1 MSVSRINL
9 FIDTHVWYAHLKVT
23 SKVFADERDKKYF
36 LGVVLQSK
44 EENGFRVFAFSL
56 LDDEAYFLLGM
67 EEGKAGEAGQIL
79 RGLLHR
85 YEEYRPKG
93 RIRTVQ
99 DGEINCMPV
108 CRAEEMLDICRY
120 IHQRPVEKGY
130 VKKIA
135 DYWWS
140 SFLTYRGI
148 YSWEFV
154 DTRPVL
160 WYLSDSEEKS
170 IQIFL
175 KLHRKADRKED

>member
-1 MSVSRINL
+1 MSRINL

-36 LGVVLQSK
+36 LGVVLQSR

-67 EEGKAGEAGQIL
+67 TEGRAEAIGQIL
-79 RGLLHR
+79 RELFHQ
-85 YEEYRPKG
+85 YEDYYRKSHG
-93 RIRTVQ
+93 KTVPA
-99 DGEINCMPV
+99 DIEWEEK
-108 CRAEEMLDICRY
+108 CRSVYQAEEILDICRY
-120 IHQRPVEKGY
+120 IHQMPVEKGY
-130 VKKIA
+130 VKKLA

-148 YSWEFV
+148 YFWEFV

-160 WYLSDSEEKS
+160 WYLSDSQMKS
-170 IQIFL
+170 VQLFM
-175 KLHRKADRKED
+175 KLHRKED